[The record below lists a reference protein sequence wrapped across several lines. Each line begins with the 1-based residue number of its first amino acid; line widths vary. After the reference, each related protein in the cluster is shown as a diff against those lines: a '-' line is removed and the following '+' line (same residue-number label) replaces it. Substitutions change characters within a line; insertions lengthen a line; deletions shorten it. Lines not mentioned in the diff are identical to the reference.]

1 MPKQAERP
9 VYSYR
14 LSIIHFWSLIFLYIW
29 AGPHHQIRQ
38 HRLIDQRFDHIAIMA
53 APVPS
58 NAAAHQPG
66 FGRKAQ
72 RLFLIMDGVNQRGH
86 AKQAAIRIAGI
97 GLHRHDLHATEV
109 PARLS
114 GHIQRHRHAIGLG
127 IIIVDVQQDIFHA
140 TPIRKTDY
148 RPASIPTPFLCSCP
162 VQGFTHD
169 SGVRRIRGAFRQ
181 PMNGVTGGA

>member
-1 MPKQAERP
+1 
-9 VYSYR
+9 
-14 LSIIHFWSLIFLYIW
+14 
-29 AGPHHQIRQ
+29 
-38 HRLIDQRFDHIAIMA
+38 
-53 APVPS
+53 
-58 NAAAHQPG
+58 
-66 FGRKAQ
+66 
-72 RLFLIMDGVNQRGH
+72 
-86 AKQAAIRIAGI
+86 
-97 GLHRHDLHATEV
+97 V

-148 RPASIPTPFLCSCP
+148 RPASIPTLFLRSCP